1 MNSFKIIITL
11 LLSVTINLSAQET
24 KVIDLGSF
32 DELKVYDRIHVI
44 LVQSTENKA
53 VISGYKQDDVKV
65 ILENG
70 EVKIRME
77 IENILDGEEITVKLH
92 HTDELSLIDAN
103 ENAKISSENEINS
116 RYLTVR
122 AQEGGEIDITLST
135 PTLRS
140 KAVTGG
146 VIRIAGEADNQEV
159 IVRTGGTYNGKDL
172 VSDQADVMVFAGGKA
187 FVHATDF
194 VEANVTAGGTIEIF
208 GDPKVRENS
217 TLGGSIVIH

>member
-1 MNSFKIIITL
+1 MNSLKIIATIL
-11 LLSVTINLSAQET
+11 FAVTTSLSAQET
-24 KVIDLGSF
+24 KVIDLGSYN
-32 DELKVYDRIHVI
+32 ELKAYDRIRVI
-44 LVQSTENKA
+44 LIKSTENKA
-53 VISGYKQDDVKV
+53 VISGSKRYDVKV
-65 ILENG
+65 ALENG
-70 EVKIRME
+70 EVKIRMG

-103 ENAKISSENEINS
+103 EKAKISSENEVNS

-122 AQEGGEIDITLST
+122 AQEGGEIDLTVST
-135 PTLRS
+135 PTLKS

-146 VIRIAGEADNQEV
+146 IIRIAGEANNQEV
-159 IVRTGGTYNGKDL
+159 TVRTGGAYYGKNL

-187 FVHATDF
+187 FVHVTDF

-208 GDPKVRENS
+208 GDPKVREDS

>member
-1 MNSFKIIITL
+1 MNSFKIIIAL
-11 LLSVTINLSAQET
+11 LFAVTIDLSAQE

-53 VISGYKQDDVKV
+53 VISGYKWDDVKV
-65 ILENG
+65 VLENG

-77 IENILDGEEITVKLH
+77 IENILEGEEVTVKLH
-92 HTDELSLIDAN
+92 YTDELSLIDAN
-103 ENAKISSENEINS
+103 ENAKITSENEINS

-122 AQEGGEIDITLST
+122 AQEGGEIDITLNT
-135 PTLRS
+135 PTLKS

-146 VIRIAGEADNQEV
+146 VIKIAGEANNQEV
-159 IVRTGGTYNGKDL
+159 IVRTGGNYYGKDL

-187 FVHATDF
+187 FVHVTDF

-208 GDPKVRENS
+208 GDPKVREDS

>member
-1 MNSFKIIITL
+1 MNSFKTIIIL
-11 LLSVTINLSAQET
+11 LLSITINLSAQET

-32 DELKVYDRIHVI
+32 DELKVYDRIHVV

-103 ENAKISSENEINS
+103 ENAKISSENEVNS
-116 RYLTVR
+116 RYLTVK
-122 AQEGGEIDITLST
+122 AQEGGEIDITTST
-135 PTLRS
+135 PTLKS

-159 IVRTGGTYNGKDL
+159 IVRTGGTYFGKDL

-187 FVHATDF
+187 FVNAMDF

-208 GDPKVRENS
+208 GDPKVRKDK